1 MSGGY
6 KLSDK
11 ETQDLSERWIWLFK
25 IHLSLI
31 TAILPFA
38 IIWGSWMTVEMIKTI
53 SFRES
58 GERFSKADSMALEA
72 RQVESRRLL
81 LEAVQGRLQ
90 AIETDTAVIKAS
102 VERIEKE
109 IAK

>member
-1 MSGGY
+1 M
-6 KLSDK
+6 
-11 ETQDLSERWIWLFK
+11 
-25 IHLSLI
+25 
-31 TAILPFA
+31 LPFLVL
-38 IIWGSWMTVEMIKTI
+38 WGSWITVEMIKTI

-58 GERFSKADSMALEA
+58 GERFSKADGYQLEA

-81 LEAVQGRLQ
+81 MEAVQGRLA

-102 VERIEKE
+102 VTRIEKE